1 VLLARNGAEAI
12 GCVGLRPL
20 GDGVC
25 EMKRLYL
32 RPAARGTGTGRLL
45 VDAVLDRATALGYRR
60 MRLDTVPGMD
70 AAIAIYRARGFEAID
85 PYTVNPIPGAMYLE
99 RRLLPGG

>member
-1 VLLARNGAEAI
+1 MLLARRGEEAV

-25 EMKRLYL
+25 EMKRLFL

-70 AAIAIYRARGFEAID
+70 AAIAIYRARGFEPINA
-85 PYTVNPIPGAMYLE
+85 YTENPIPGAMYLE
-99 RRLLPGG
+99 RRLDQGG